1 MPGSVHSVHHRFRT
15 WLTPSQQ
22 RGVRLLARAS
32 VVSVVGVSVTGLW
45 QFFAHRSNPGWYD
58 DEVGSGASAPSAPSE
73 GLAELYGVFA
83 FAVAAVALVGGAW
96 FAYKVP
102 YDIPWPAAIALAV
115 AVGGL
120 VTGSVIRFN
129 LFELRD
135 REFREAGR
143 GNVQVFGTDLEF
155 VVTDRFE
162 LGPLAIRLW
171 TVGHVLTLPIMV
183 AVIWS
188 GLSRAGD
195 AES

>member
-22 RGVRLLARAS
+22 RGVRLLAWAS
-32 VVSVVGVSVTGLW
+32 VVSVVGVSVIGLW

-73 GLAELYGVFA
+73 GMAELYGVFA

-96 FAYKVP
+96 FADKVP

-120 VTGSVIRFN
+120 MTGSVIRFN
-129 LFELRD
+129 LVELRD
-135 REFREAGR
+135 RELREAGR
-143 GNVQVFGTDLEF
+143 GHVQVFGTDLEF

-171 TVGHVLTLPIMV
+171 TVGHVPTLPIMV